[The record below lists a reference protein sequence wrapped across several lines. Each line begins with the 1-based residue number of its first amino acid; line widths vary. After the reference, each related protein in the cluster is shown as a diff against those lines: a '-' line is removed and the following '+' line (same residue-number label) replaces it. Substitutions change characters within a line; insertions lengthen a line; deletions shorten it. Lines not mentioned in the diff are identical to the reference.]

1 MRPRLIVISGA
12 TGAGKSTVAG
22 LLMEKQEL
30 RLRRVVTCTT
40 RAKRASETGGVQYHF
55 ISSPQFEQ
63 ELSEGK
69 IIVPNKFAGNN
80 YGTRK
85 ADIDAIVTSGEQTL
99 VTLDITGSK
108 TICEIYP
115 NALVFYIWAPL
126 ETLVARSKA
135 RGTAGTNL
143 KQRHEE
149 DPLLSKEE
157 VERLGFVPLENSAAP
172 DVAVNNIA
180 DVILSTAPF
189 VTVGIY

>member
-80 YGTRK
+80 YGTRRT
-85 ADIDAIVTSGEQTL
+85 DIDVILASGGQAL

>member
-80 YGTRK
+80 YGTRRT
-85 ADIDAIVTSGEQTL
+85 DIDVILASGGQAL

-108 TICEIYP
+108 TIREIYP

-126 ETLVARSKA
+126 ETLVDRAEA
-135 RGTAGTNL
+135 RGTVGADL
-143 KQRHEE
+143 KLRHED
-149 DPLLSKEE
+149 DPPLSKDA
-157 VERLGFVPLENSAAP
+157 VEKLGFVP
-172 DVAVNNIA
+172 I
-180 DVILSTAPF
+180 
-189 VTVGIY
+189 G